1 MRARKEKANP
11 QAVFVEKEVSFIK
24 YTYLHKRE
32 GSDYFSKKVRT
43 PWTVF
48 AKIHKNTHMSILFHG
63 TDTVNKKLAVFT
75 YV

>member
-1 MRARKEKANP
+1 MLQQFANNWDFKVRARKEKAIP

-43 PWTVF
+43 P
-48 AKIHKNTHMSILFHG
+48 
-63 TDTVNKKLAVFT
+63 
-75 YV
+75 